1 VSDKKKSKEASEEE
15 VETQEAEAVE
25 EEEKTESTEESEEE
39 EETGRSIIVLP
50 PMLGLGEAA
59 SKPEVRVIGLIGDVE
74 EEKAGEI
81 IYGFL
86 ALKETG
92 KKPVDPEDPEKGF
105 TYEPIKLI
113 CSTYGGSASDMF
125 AIYDMMRTVKEDCDI
140 ETLGIG
146 KVMSAG
152 VLLLAAGTKG
162 KRKIGKH
169 CRVML
174 HAVSGGAVGALHS
187 MENEMEEVRWIQEQ
201 YINALAEETDL
212 SKKMLKKILD
222 KKVNTYLDAKQAVEY
237 GIADEI
243 V

>member
-1 VSDKKKSKEASEEE
+1 MGDKKKSKDSSEE
-15 VETQEAEAVE
+15 VETQETETVE
-25 EEEKTESTEESEEE
+25 EEVETSPEEE
-39 EETGRSIIVLP
+39 EGDVGRPIIIMP
-50 PMLGLGEAA
+50 PMMGMDAAA

-74 EEKAGEI
+74 EEKAGEV

-92 KKPVDPEDPEKGF
+92 KKLVDPEDPEKGF
-105 TYEPIKLI
+105 SYEPIKLI

-187 MENEMEEVRWIQEQ
+187 MENEMDEIRWIQEQ
-201 YINALAEETDL
+201 YINALAKETDL

-222 KKVNTYLDAKQAVEY
+222 KKVNTYLDAEQAVEY

>member
-1 VSDKKKSKEASEEE
+1 MSDKKKSKKVSEEE
-15 VETQEAEAVE
+15 VETQETEAVE

-39 EETGRSIIVLP
+39 EEEVGRSIIVLP
-50 PMLGLGEAA
+50 PMLGLGET

-74 EEKAGEI
+74 EEKAGEV
-81 IYGFL
+81 IYGLL

-92 KKPVDPEDPEKGF
+92 KKPVDPEDPEKGYK
-105 TYEPIKLI
+105 YEPLKLI

>member
-1 VSDKKKSKEASEEE
+1 VGGKKSKEENTSEE
-15 VETQEAEAVE
+15 VETQEEVEQVE
-25 EEEKTESTEESEEE
+25 EQPEQPEEDQH
-39 EETGRSIIVLP
+39 GPPIIVIP
-50 PMLGLGEAA
+50 PMLGME
-59 SKPEVRVIGLIGDVE
+59 SKPEIRVIGLIGDVE
-74 EEKAGEI
+74 EEKASEV

-86 ALKETG
+86 ALKESG
-92 KKPVDPEDPEKGF
+92 KKPVDPEDPSKGV

-125 AIYDMMRTVKEDCDI
+125 AIYDMMRMVKEDCEI

-174 HAVSGGAVGALHS
+174 HAVSGGAAGALHS
-187 MENEMEEVRWIQEQ
+187 MENEMDEIRWIQDQ

-222 KKVNTYLDAKQAVEY
+222 KKINTYLDAKQAVEY

>member
-1 VSDKKKSKEASEEE
+1 MGDKTKKGEEE
-15 VETQEAEAVE
+15 SVDEVSTQESEAVE
-25 EEEKTESTEESEEE
+25 EPAESKEEE
-39 EETGRSIIVLP
+39 ESAGDRPIIVIP
-50 PMLGLGEAA
+50 PMMGMGLSAP
-59 SKPEVRVIGLIGDVE
+59 KPEIRVIGLVGDVE
-74 EEKAGEI
+74 EEKAGEV
-81 IYGFL
+81 IYGLL
-86 ALKETG
+86 ALRESG
-92 KKPVDPEDPEKGF
+92 KKLVDPEDETAGIK
-105 TYEPIKLI
+105 YEPIKLI

-125 AIYDMMRTVKEDCDI
+125 AIYDMMRSVREDCEI

-162 KRKIGKH
+162 KRRIGKH

-174 HAVSGGAVGALHS
+174 HAVSGGTAGGLAS
-187 MENEMEEVRWIQEQ
+187 MENEMDEIRWIQEQ

-212 SKKMLKKILD
+212 SKKMLKKILA
-222 KKVNTYLDAKQAVEY
+222 KEVNTYLDAKQAVEY